1 MIKIAILGQI
11 GSGKSFVSKQFGY
24 PVFNA
29 DKEVAKIYKNNKLC
43 YLKIKKLIPKF
54 INSYPL
60 NKNDLSNAILNDFN
74 NLKKISKII
83 HPLVRI
89 KLNKF
94 LKKNKK
100 SKMVVLDIPLY
111 VENKLK
117 KINDIFVFVDAKK
130 NEINKRLIKR
140 KNFNKKLINYFNK
153 LQNSA
158 KKKKKISNYFIQNNF
173 NPEKIAGQIK
183 MIKENILKK

>member
-111 VENKLK
+111 VENKLNK
-117 KINDIFVFVDAKK
+117 KNDIFVFVDAKK
-130 NEINKRLIKR
+130 KRSTGLFTQPKNRTKNQPEQRPDLRCAGGGKVSIPELCWKR
-140 KNFNKKLINYFNK
+140 SPGRPTVV
-153 LQNSA
+153 QSA
-158 KKKKKISNYFIQNNF
+158 
-173 NPEKIAGQIK
+173 
-183 MIKENILKK
+183 

>member
-74 NLKKISKII
+74 NLKKI
-83 HPLVRI
+83 
-89 KLNKF
+89 
-94 LKKNKK
+94 
-100 SKMVVLDIPLY
+100 
-111 VENKLK
+111 
-117 KINDIFVFVDAKK
+117 
-130 NEINKRLIKR
+130 
-140 KNFNKKLINYFNK
+140 
-153 LQNSA
+153 
-158 KKKKKISNYFIQNNF
+158 
-173 NPEKIAGQIK
+173 
-183 MIKENILKK
+183 